1 MSSTVR
7 VPPEIYQNLRE
18 IKISL
23 DSEYYSAAPT
33 VQDLVTVAIKRL
45 ITDWQNTEKQT
56 QLLEE
61 LLEHRQ
67 KARSR
72 MGKRNKDSS

>member
-33 VQDLVTVAIKRL
+33 VQDLVTIAIKRL

-61 LLEHRQ
+61 LLEHRT

-72 MGKRNKDSS
+72 MGKRAKDSS

>member
-7 VPPEIYQNLRE
+7 IPPEIYQNLRE

-23 DSEYYSAAPT
+23 DSEYYSAAPS

-45 ITDWQNTEKQT
+45 ITDWQNTQKQP